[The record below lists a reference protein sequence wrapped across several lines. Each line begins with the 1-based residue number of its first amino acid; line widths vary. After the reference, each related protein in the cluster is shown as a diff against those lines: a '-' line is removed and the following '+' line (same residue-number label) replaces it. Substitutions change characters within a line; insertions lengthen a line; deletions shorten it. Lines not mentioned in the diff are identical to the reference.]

1 MNTRMDK
8 NGRKASNLSFA
19 ALRRQVSRDS
29 YSDHLPL
36 VAWAEEEGA
45 FLTIDDGWGYVWEL
59 TPSAYMFAHVHSAL
73 LGLLNIHFEP
83 GTVLQIIS
91 FADPLV
97 DDALDAFLDLKTR
110 NDPLIQASARRTY
123 DYLREGRHGLGALH
137 GIPVRNFRTFLAVKT
152 RKPLGRDPR
161 RQIEEQLARL
171 GIAPMPPEALMAF
184 YRRVFNGV
192 FTPAPGSFVNGT
204 SDGSVPR
211 PLRKQIIDAGPDLLF
226 EGPEVFLGGQVARCL
241 TPKAP
246 ARRVTAERASRLTGG
261 IRGSAEDSDQIGGP
275 FLYTLNVLFDHSAF
289 EIHKRAQILSA
300 QKAAGS
306 FAVEVGKQIEEI
318 SWVLDEA
325 GNSRFVRVI
334 PSVWVFGET
343 RGQAREMAARARRLW
358 EAEPLPFMMQ
368 EESYLNPILLPM
380 SLPFGLY
387 PDGKTLRMLERD
399 FRMPVKAAVL
409 MSPIQTDFRGGG
421 RPALL
426 YTGRKGQLITLDLF
440 DPRIN
445 NYNFIVSAESGAGK
459 SFLLNNLCQQY
470 YASGALIRIID
481 IGGSYRKLCTL
492 CSGRYI
498 DLGEERLVLNPF
510 DLGLAIDG
518 EDKQSAI
525 AMAVAIVAEMAN
537 AATRKGVSTSEWNL
551 LKSAVQWAINS
562 GRAERGIDAVREWL
576 GSYPAHTRTDL
587 DKVEHLLPVAR
598 ELAFNLRDFG
608 SDGAY
613 GHYFNGPSTFD
624 ISSDEFVVLELER
637 LKNMPDLF
645 NVVVMVVVNAV
656 TQELYLSGRDRPRFV
671 LCDEAAQFMTRSDG
685 QDLSRLAE
693 AFGQGYRRA
702 RKYQGSF
709 GIVMQS
715 MNDLLL
721 FGGTGQV
728 ILENAATRF
737 LLQGS
742 TYEKAVENK
751 ILDYSPFVL
760 DLLKSVRNNKPNYSE
775 VFIDSPLGLGIARLV
790 VDPFSYWINTSAPTE
805 VAAFEAL
812 IRRGRS
818 PLEAVCELA
827 GVDPAGI
834 LGTRPPLLLGASD
847 EEAA

>member
-1 MNTRMDK
+1 MKPLGTHH
-8 NGRKASNLSFA
+8 GGGLTLS
-19 ALRRQVSRDS
+19 ALQRSVARDA
-29 YSDHLPL
+29 YSDYLPL
-36 VAWAEEEGA
+36 VAWETNEEA
-45 FLTIDDGWGYVWEL
+45 FLCIDDGWAYAWEL
-59 TPSAYMFAHVHSAL
+59 IPAAYMFSHVQQAL
-73 LGLLNIHFEP
+73 QGLLNIAFPE
-83 GTVLQIIS
+83 GTVLQLHG
-91 FADPLV
+91 FADPLI
-97 DDALDAFLDLKTR
+97 DSALDAFLDLKTR
-110 NDPLIQASARRTY
+110 PDPLIQASARRTA
-123 DYLREGRHGLGALH
+123 DYLRGGTDGLDALH
-137 GIPVRNFRTFLAVKT
+137 GIPLRDFRLLLSIKT
-152 RKPLGRDPR
+152 RTQLGSDLR
-161 RQIEEQLARL
+161 RQVEEQLSKLAIRRL
-171 GIAPMPPEALMAF
+171 EPEELISF
-184 YRRVFNGV
+184 YRRVFNGL
-192 FTPAPGSFVNGT
+192 FAGAPGVFADG
-204 SDGSVPR
+204 SDGQPVP
-211 PLRKQIIDAGPDLLF
+211 PIRKQIIDAGPDLLF
-226 EGPEVFLGGQVARCL
+226 EGPEVYLGNQVARCL
-241 TPKAP
+241 TPRAP
-246 ARRVTAERASRLTGG
+246 ARRVTAERANRLLGG
-261 IRGSAEDSDQIGGP
+261 MRGAAEDSDQIGGP
-275 FLYTLNVLFDHSAF
+275 FLFTLNILFDHSQF

-318 SWVLDEA
+318 GWVLDEA
-325 GNSRFVRVI
+325 SSSRFISVI
-334 PSVWVFGET
+334 PIVWVFGRT
-343 RGQAREMAARARRLW
+343 RAQAREMAARAKRLW
-358 EAEPLPFMMQ
+358 ESEPLPWMMQ

-380 SLPFGLY
+380 ALPFGLY
-387 PDGKTLRMLERD
+387 PEKRTLRMLERD

-409 MSPIQTDFRGGG
+409 LAPVQTDFRGGG

-426 YTGRKGQLITLDLF
+426 YTGRKGQLVTLDLF

-470 YASGALIRIID
+470 YAQGALIRIID

-498 DLGEERLVLNPF
+498 DVGEERLVLNPF
-510 DLGLAIDG
+510 DMGFALDG

-525 AMAVAIVAEMAN
+525 SMAVAIVAEMAN
-537 AATRKGVSTSEWNL
+537 AATRKGVTTSEWNL
-551 LKSAVQWAINS
+551 LKSAVQWTIDEDHS
-562 GRAERGIDAVREWL
+562 EEGIDSVRAWL
-576 GSYPAHTRTDL
+576 GAYPQFAASDL
-587 DKVEHLLPVAR
+587 DRVEHLVPTAR

-613 GHYFNGPSTFD
+613 GHFFNGPSTFD
-624 ISSDEFVVLELER
+624 ISRDEFVVLELER
-637 LKNMPDLF
+637 LKAMPDLF

-656 TQELYLSGRDRPRFV
+656 TQELYLSARDRPRFV

-709 GIVMQS
+709 GVVLQS
-715 MNDLLL
+715 MNDLML

-742 TYEKAVENK
+742 TYAQAVENK

-760 DLLKSVRNNKPNYSE
+760 ELLKSVRNAKPYYSE

-790 VDPFSYWINTSAPTE
+790 VDPFSYWINTSAPQE

-812 IRRGRS
+812 IRAGRS

-827 GVDPAGI
+827 GVDPAEI
-834 LGTRPPLLLGASD
+834 LPDSERAS
-847 EEAA
+847 

>member
-1 MNTRMDK
+1 MSARHEEA
-8 NGRKASNLSFA
+8 GGLSFA
-19 ALRRQVSRDS
+19 ALRRHVARDS

-36 VAWAEEEGA
+36 VAWVEEEGA
-45 FLTIDDGWGYVWEL
+45 FLTIDDGWGYAWEL
-59 TPSAYMFAHVHSAL
+59 VPSAYMFAHVHSAL

-83 GTVLQIIS
+83 GTVLQIMS
-91 FADPLV
+91 FADPLI
-97 DDALDAFLDLKTR
+97 DDALGAFLDLKTR
-110 NDPLIQASARRTY
+110 DDPLIQASARRTY
-123 DYLREGRHGLGALH
+123 DYLKAGRHGLGALH
-137 GIPVRNFRTFLAVKT
+137 GIPIRNFRTILAVKS
-152 RKPLGRDPR
+152 RKPLGQDTR
-161 RQIEEQLARL
+161 RQIEEQLAKL
-171 GIAPMPPEALMAF
+171 GIAPMTPEAVMTF
-184 YRRVFNGV
+184 YRRIFNGV
-192 FTPAPGSFVNGT
+192 YEAAPGSFVNGS
-204 SDGSVPR
+204 SDGSSPR

-246 ARRVTAERASRLTGG
+246 ARRISAERANRLTGG
-261 IRGSAEDSDQIGGP
+261 MRGSSEDSDQIGGP
-275 FLYTLNVLFDHSAF
+275 FLYCLNVLFDHSTF

-318 SWVLDEA
+318 GWVLDEA

-334 PSVWVFGET
+334 PCLWVFGQS
-343 RGQAREMAARARRLW
+343 RAQAREMAARAKRLW

-368 EESYLNPILLPM
+368 EESYLNPVLLPM

-409 MSPIQTDFRGGG
+409 MAPIQTDFRGGG

-498 DLGEERLVLNPF
+498 DIGEERLVLNPF
-510 DLGLAIDG
+510 DMGFALDG

-525 AMAVAIVAEMAN
+525 SMAVAIVAEMAN

-551 LKSAVQWAINS
+551 LKSAVQWTIDS
-562 GRAERGIDAVREWL
+562 GRGEDGIDAVREWL
-576 GSYPAHTRTDL
+576 GAYPSETASDL
-587 DKVEHLLPVAR
+587 DRVEHLVPVAR

-671 LCDEAAQFMTRSDG
+671 LCDEAAQFMSRSEG

-742 TYEKAVENK
+742 TYDKAVDNK
-751 ILDYSPFVL
+751 ILDYSGFVL
-760 DLLKSVRNNKPNYSE
+760 ELLKSVRNNKPNYSE

-812 IRRGRS
+812 IRKGRS

-827 GVDPAGI
+827 GVDPAEI
-834 LGTRPPLLLGASD
+834 LGGSRPRLPAPPS
-847 EEAA
+847 AAPVRESV